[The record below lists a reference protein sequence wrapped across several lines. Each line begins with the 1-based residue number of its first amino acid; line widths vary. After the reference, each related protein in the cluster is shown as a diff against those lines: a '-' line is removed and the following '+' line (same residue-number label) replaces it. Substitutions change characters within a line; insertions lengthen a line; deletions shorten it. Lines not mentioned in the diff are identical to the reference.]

1 MIRTAYSRP
10 EWFSRH
16 NDSVLDEV
24 QTAVAGRPADSA
36 FILLLDFDG
45 TLAEFNPDPAAP
57 QLTPE
62 RRDLT
67 RAASPGNRAWRSAL
81 SAAAGSTT
89 CAAAPACPT
98 ASITPACTD
107 WKSRSTAAAS
117 IIPIFIAPPIASK
130 GWPTTLSR
138 LVSEFPGAV
147 IEDKVA
153 SVAVH
158 VRGVAPERR
167 EAVLARADILA
178 VPWIAEGRVRR
189 LEGDAVVE
197 YLPNINGHKGDATR
211 WIAADVEARLGRPA
225 WVAYVGD
232 DITDEDAFRAITG
245 GHQRAGWTAT
255 HLGHA
260 QAQRYCRCRSVLEM
274 VGDQRVRSGKCVCR
288 FTAPSP

>member
-1 MIRTAYSRP
+1 MIRRAYSRP

-16 NDSVLDEV
+16 NEGVLDEV

-62 RRDLT
+62 RWDVIERISRQSNVAVGIVSGRRLDDLRRRT
-67 RAASPGNRAWRSAL
+67 RLPDHVYHAGLHGLEVEIDGRRVDHPDL
-81 SAAAGSTT
+81 HSAADRLDGLAH
-89 CAAAPACPT
+89 
-98 ASITPACTD
+98 
-107 WKSRSTAAAS
+107 
-117 IIPIFIAPPIASK
+117 
-130 GWPTTLSR
+130 TLGR
-138 LVSEFPGAV
+138 IVGECPGAF

-167 EAVLARADILA
+167 EAVFARADILA

-197 YLPNINGHKGDATR
+197 YLPNISGHKGDATR
-211 WIAADVEARLGRPA
+211 WIAADVESRLGRPA

-232 DITDEDAFRAITG
+232 DITDEDAFRAISG
-245 GHQRAGWTAT
+245 GISVLVGLRPTSAT
-255 HLGHA
+255 HKLNGIA
-260 QAQRYCRCRSVLEM
+260 DV
-274 VGDQRVRSGKCVCR
+274 DQFLRWLMTRG
-288 FTAPSP
+288 